1 MSGLFRN
8 LAGRLGGL
16 LARRRARAAVARQF
30 AAFCAM
36 PGHAGR
42 GLPPHWAGARVRTGE
57 SEQGFDRHYVLH
69 TGWAARHVARLA
81 PARHVDIAS
90 SLYFVAQVSAF
101 VPVAFHDFRP
111 PDLALPGLECGRADL
126 GALPFP
132 DASVPSLSCLHVI
145 EHVGLGRYGDALD
158 PGGDLRAAA
167 ELARV
172 LAPGG
177 TLLVAVPVGRA
188 RVEFN
193 LHRVYSCAQV
203 LALFP
208 GLALAQFALVPDDPR
223 DGGLLPGASFALAD
237 AQEYGCGC
245 FCFVKPGEPGNAGGE
260 GGS

>member
-1 MSGLFRN
+1 MSGMLSRIG
-8 LAGRLGGL
+8 ARLGAA

-30 AAFCAM
+30 ARFCAL
-36 PGHAGR
+36 PGNEGR
-42 GLPPHWAGARVRTGE
+42 GLPPQWAGAGVRTE
-57 SEQGFDRHYVLH
+57 ETEQGFDRHYVLH
-69 TGWAARHVARLA
+69 TAWAARQVARLA

-101 VPVAFHDFRP
+101 VPVAFYDYRP
-111 PDLALPGLECGRADL
+111 PDLALPGLDCARADL
-126 GALPFP
+126 AALPFP

-158 PGGDLRAAA
+158 PGGDRRAAA

-193 LHRVYSCAQV
+193 LHRVYACAQV

-208 GLALAQFALVPDDPR
+208 GLTLAEFALVPDDPQ
-223 DGGLLPGASFALAD
+223 DGGLLPGASFAQAD

-245 FCFVKPGEPGNAGGE
+245 FCFVKPEGPGNPGGE
-260 GGS
+260 GGP

>member
-1 MSGLFRN
+1 MSGLFQSA
-8 LAGRLGGL
+8 AGRLGAF

-42 GLPPHWAGARVRTGE
+42 GLPAQWAGAGVRSGE
-57 SEQGFDRHYVLH
+57 TEQGFDRHYVLH
-69 TGWAARHVARLA
+69 TAWAARQVARLA

-101 VPVAFHDFRP
+101 VPVDFYDYRP
-111 PDLALPGLECGRADL
+111 PDLALPGLGCARADL
-126 GALPFP
+126 AALPFP

-158 PGGDLRAAA
+158 PDGDRRAAA

-193 LHRVYSCAQV
+193 LHRVYACAQV

-208 GLALAQFALVPDDPR
+208 GLALEQFALVPDDPK
-223 DGGLLPGASFALAD
+223 DGGLLPGAPFAQAD
-237 AQEYGCGC
+237 AQQYGCGC
-245 FCFVKPGEPGNAGGE
+245 FCFVKPAAPGSPGGE